1 VNAGDSVRLIVL
13 PNAGHFEIASPRA
26 ATWTRVETAIRS
38 LLDGE
43 LPAGSAVSQ
52 DR

>member
-38 LLDGE
+38 LLDGK
-43 LPAGSAVSQ
+43 LPADSAVHLE
-52 DR
+52 R